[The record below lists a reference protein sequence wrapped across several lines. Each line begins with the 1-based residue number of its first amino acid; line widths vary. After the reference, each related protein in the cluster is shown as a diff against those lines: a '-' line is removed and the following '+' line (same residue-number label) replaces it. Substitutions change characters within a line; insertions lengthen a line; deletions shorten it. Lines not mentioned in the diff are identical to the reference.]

1 MKKQLITSTLIFAT
15 AAAIAAPR
23 PAYDTGSTEFFYS
36 KAQAGYAWSQSTSE
50 DGQEEIAGPETLFL
64 NGSYPINELV
74 FIKGGYSRANS
85 KLQSN
90 INPNLTISETTTQVF
105 SVGGG
110 ARFPIA
116 MDVDFNVSA
125 AYNWASTDQN
135 LLNSSFQ
142 AETARTDYAQFGAGL
157 LMVIPDTNFYGAAN
171 FELSLKEVTQSD
183 ISAELG
189 FKPSDQFSIAA
200 VGKFDTG
207 FNTTTVGLAGNLHF

>member
-1 MKKQLITSTLIFAT
+1 MKKHLIIGTLMFST
-15 AAAIAAPR
+15 AAAFAAPR

-36 KAQAGYAWSQSTSE
+36 KAQAGYSWSQSTSA
-50 DGQEEIAGPETLFL
+50 DGQEEVAGPQTLFL
-64 NGSYPINELV
+64 NGSYPINELA

-105 SVGGG
+105 TVGGG

-116 MDVDFNVSA
+116 MDVDFNVTA

-142 AETARTDYAQFGAGL
+142 AETTKTDFAQFGAGL
-157 LMVIPDTNFYGAAN
+157 LMVVPDTNFYGAAN
-171 FELSLKEVTQSD
+171 FELSLKDETQTD
-183 ISAELG
+183 IGAELG

-200 VGKFDTG
+200 VGKFDTD
-207 FNTTTVGLAGNLHF
+207 FNTTTVGVAGNLHF